1 MNGQFRIAGFVWGD
15 FMLDASALARAFPQL
30 TDISVIHGNVGGQKE
45 VFRAE
50 FQGNLVA
57 LKLIHLYSGSNERTE
72 RELAA
77 VKKLNSSY
85 VPKLHDAGKVTIGTD
100 TREFIIEQF
109 IDGETYRL
117 SLSRQPVQPIHV
129 VLEITRILLLAAC
142 DFEKAGLVHRDLKP
156 ENLMIEHET
165 GKIWIID
172 FGLARDLSLPSIT
185 PAGLYQGVGTIGYA
199 APEQFR
205 NLRSEINIRADLF
218 AIGVI
223 AHESLQG
230 FHFYW
235 KDSPDQIAVMHKM
248 ERVDLSRLVIP
259 GDPSNLFSDFI
270 ACLSQRFPSRRPQ
283 SAKQAYEWFE
293 PIYAQLKITS
303 S

>member
-1 MNGQFRIAGFVWGD
+1 M
-15 FMLDASALARAFPQL
+15 MDATILAKAFPQL
-30 TDISVIHGNVGGQKE
+30 KDISIIRGNVGGQKE
-45 VFRAE
+45 VCQAE
-50 FQGNLVA
+50 LNGEHVA

-85 VPKLHDAGKVTIGTD
+85 VPKLYDAGKVTIGAE
-100 TREFIIEQF
+100 TRDFIIEQF

-117 SLSRQPVQPIHV
+117 SLSRQPVQPFQA
-129 VLEITRILLLAAC
+129 VLDLAQVLLLAVC
-142 DFEKAGLVHRDLKP
+142 DFENAGLIHRDLKP
-156 ENLMIEHET
+156 ENLMIEH
-165 GKIWIID
+165 GSRKIWIID

-223 AHESLQG
+223 IHESLQG
-230 FHFYW
+230 YHYYW
-235 KDSPDQIAVMHKM
+235 RNAPDQIAVMHKM
-248 ERVDLSRLVIP
+248 EKEDLSKLAIP
-259 GDPSNLFSDFI
+259 CDPSNLFSDFI

-283 SAKQAYEWFE
+283 SAKQAYQWFE
-293 PIYAQLKITS
+293 PIYSQLKKTS
-303 S
+303 P